1 MNVWRG
7 KSALFRIEHC
17 FFRSASRNRNVFGR
31 HAAGAGLLGSILFSS
46 CSSRRG
52 NSKCVPKLFF
62 GERSWLLGGE
72 AGRQTQHF
80 RIFCSPNALFFW
92 WMFSFSCELF
102 RDFRK
107 NNQIEFLRSL
117 RGEKSSFLELLL
129 KKEKKRR
136 GISTFWVPFSDDLDP
151 NF

>member
-7 KSALFRIEHC
+7 KSALFPIEHC

-31 HAAGAGLLGSILFSS
+31 HAAGAVLLGSIFFSS
-46 CSSRRG
+46 CLSRLE
-52 NSKCVPKLFF
+52 NSKCVPKLIF
-62 GERSWLLGGE
+62 GENLMVVRGV

-102 RDFRK
+102 REVRK

-117 RGEKSSFLELLL
+117 RGEKSSFFRI
-129 KKEKKRR
+129 KKWMFQGCTAPRADFLRNWGQDRR
-136 GISTFWVPFSDDLDP
+136 
-151 NF
+151 